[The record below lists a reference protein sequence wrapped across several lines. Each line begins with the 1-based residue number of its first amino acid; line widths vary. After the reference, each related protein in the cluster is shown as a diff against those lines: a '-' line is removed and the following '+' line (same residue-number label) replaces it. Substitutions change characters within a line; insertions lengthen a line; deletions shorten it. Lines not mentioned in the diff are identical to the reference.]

1 MFPQILPNEVEQL
14 LKEDQTISVLDVRE
28 DGEVAAGKI
37 PGTQHIP
44 LGQVLTRTGE
54 LDPDKEYIIVCR
66 SGNRSSLACEW
77 LTEKGFKVKN
87 MTGGMSNWTGHIE

>member
-1 MFPQILPNEVEQL
+1 MFPQILPNEVKQL

-37 PGTQHIP
+37 PGAQHIP